1 MLGFTFFWIL
11 FKISIS
17 FPAAKKVF
25 KNSSSQQT
33 FILTEGTWTFSLLFF
48 LSITMQTSEFRNPF
62 TISSEYFDMVCY
74 CERPILVLSLL
85 RFREMTSEHCG
96 KKIVNF
102 GIDWYCSQIL
112 WPKAIEQCQTLVC
125 ELGGC
130 QLLKL
135 PCSCKK
141 FVCYNKKLQ
150 FFA

>member
-85 RFREMTSEHCG
+85 RFSQMTSELITFNHLRCHSSSTALG
-96 KKIVNF
+96 TRTSYWQPTQR
-102 GIDWYCSQIL
+102 GIDEPPTPQSDL
-112 WPKAIEQCQTLVC
+112 KIEVI
-125 ELGGC
+125 
-130 QLLKL
+130 
-135 PCSCKK
+135 
-141 FVCYNKKLQ
+141 
-150 FFA
+150 